1 MTDHNEQEIS
11 NVDLQFQRT
20 RSEEPGRN
28 DELDAEIN
36 AENARAGQGEFREQ
50 GMDRHDVG
58 VEDTMDASD
67 PPSTNMGQDEN
78 DYGEK

>member
-1 MTDHNEQEIS
+1 MTDKNEQEIS

-20 RSEEPGRN
+20 RDVEQGTN
-28 DELDAEIN
+28 DDLNAELDAE
-36 AENARAGQGEFREQ
+36 NARPGEFREQ
-50 GMDRHDVG
+50 GMDRYDVD

>member
-78 DYGEK
+78 DHGEK

>member
-1 MTDHNEQEIS
+1 MTDKNEQDIS

-28 DELDAEIN
+28 DELNAEIS

-67 PPSTNMGQDEN
+67 PPSTNMGQDED